1 MPVALVRILKSAHNN
16 LPMDMNKR
24 LFPVPHSTYRDV
36 QIALKKTAPD
46 LTPHC
51 LRHTYATQLL
61 AKGMDIRTVSALLGD
76 HVKTVLNTY
85 VHYSDDMRSAAAK
98 EIEKIFATNF

>member
-1 MPVALVRILKSAHNN
+1 MPVALVRILKSAHDN

-24 LFPVPHSTYRDV
+24 LFPVPHSTYRDA

-51 LRHTYATQLL
+51 LRHTYATNLL
-61 AKGMDIRTVSALLGD
+61 AHGMDVQTVAALLGD
-76 HVKTVLNTY
+76 SVTTVIRTY
-85 VHYSDDMRSAAAK
+85 IHYSDEMRKAAAK
-98 EIEKIFATNF
+98 NIDRIFNAI